1 MEVSV
6 GGGVGDDG
14 VVVVDLGIAVAGPVR
29 AQILR
34 AEAAPEGGD
43 LLLQV
48 VGLRALLLEGGS
60 GGVDAFLSG
69 VGRIEEGGLLLEL
82 LAARGVGGF
91 QGGGFLFERP
101 SGGESFVP
109 TATMEAP
116 EGEAMSAAVGGG
128 GTALEGAAPEDTGD
142 EKVQDQF
149 SQLIP
154 Y

>member
-109 TATMEAP
+109 ELRPDGDDGGT
-116 EGEAMSAAVGGG
+116 GGG
-128 GTALEGAAPEDTGD
+128 GHERGSRGGGGDSSRGRGARGHGRREGPGP
-142 EKVQDQF
+142 
-149 SQLIP
+149 I
-154 Y
+154 